1 MDLLERIDRWS
12 RETPERIAHVSGKQ
26 TLTYA
31 ELTRR
36 SNALAESLSKQ
47 LPDNH
52 SPIAIQGHKEPEM
65 LIAFLGAVKS
75 GHPYIPLDSS
85 LPSQRVETILET
97 AKASMFLTPDKVK
110 ELVDQ
115 VKIKIHPI
123 FKFRHPALE

>member
-1 MDLLERIDRWS
+1 MDLIERIDQWS
-12 RETPERIAHVSGKQ
+12 RETPERIAHISGKQ

-36 SNALAESLSKQ
+36 SNTLAESLSKQ
-47 LPDNH
+47 LPDDH
-52 SPIAIQGHKEPEM
+52 SPIAIQGHKKPEM

-110 ELVDQ
+110 ELVNRIEERFIQ
-115 VKIKIHPI
+115 
-123 FKFRHPALE
+123 FSNSSSCAR